1 MGTHHEAIV
10 RSFLDCLVAHDLE
23 AALGHYANDATFH
36 VSAWQAPLV
45 GIEAIRGV
53 LEREVA
59 LSDYRYTIRNS
70 ASSDNV
76 VFTEVVDGF
85 RLGDKDIT
93 MHGSSVWEIN
103 HAGKISARRDYWDA
117 KEFDQQ
123 VD

>member
-1 MGTHHEAIV
+1 
-10 RSFLDCLVAHDLE
+10 LE
-23 AALGHYANDATFH
+23 AALGHYANDASFQ
-36 VSAWQAPLV
+36 VSAWQPPLV

-53 LEREVA
+53 LEREVG
-59 LSDYRYTIRNS
+59 LSDYRYTIRNT

-85 RLGDKDIT
+85 RLDEKEIT

-103 HAGKISARRDYWDA
+103 DAGKITARRDYWDA

>member
-45 GIEAIRGV
+45 GIEEIRPV
-53 LEREVA
+53 VEREVG

-93 MHGSSVWEIN
+93 MHGSSVWEFN
-103 HAGKISARRDYWDA
+103 HAGKITARRDY
-117 KEFDQQ
+117 
-123 VD
+123 